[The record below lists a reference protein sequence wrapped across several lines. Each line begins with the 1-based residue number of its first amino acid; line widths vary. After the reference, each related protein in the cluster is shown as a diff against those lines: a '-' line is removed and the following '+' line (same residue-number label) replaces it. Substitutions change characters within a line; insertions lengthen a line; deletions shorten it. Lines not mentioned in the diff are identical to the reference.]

1 MLYLVIYMIEEFDVY
16 VILRREERD
25 RGDTRGKKR
34 RRRDSIDRSSL
45 KDVLN
50 TRYIVDLLDII
61 A

>member
-16 VILRREERD
+16 VVLRREETD
-25 RGDTRGKKR
+25 RGNTRGKKK

-50 TRYIVDLLDII
+50 TR
-61 A
+61 